1 MMNEKLDAFTV
12 FSVMSDPLIASE
24 AHGPDAFYSNDTEET
39 EAGWKNYISDQIE
52 RFQRGRYEEAGKA
65 LEKIMYDY
73 VESAIDAN
81 PHLVAQQY
89 EKDQIADHHTM
100 HDSILTR
107 ANEVHASAMR
117 SIESMDDAV
126 NEFTDYT
133 DSLFEETV
141 KTSYGDKYELIKGE
155 EK

>member
-1 MMNEKLDAFTV
+1 MMTDKVDAFTV

-24 AHGPDAFYSNDTEET
+24 AHGPDAFYTNDTEET

-65 LEKIMYDY
+65 LEKIMYEY

-89 EKDQIADHHTM
+89 EKEQIADHHT
-100 HDSILTR
+100 
-107 ANEVHASAMR
+107 NEHIDAMG
-117 SIESMDDAV
+117 DAA
-126 NEFTDYT
+126 
-133 DSLFEETV
+133 
-141 KTSYGDKYELIKGE
+141 KTFFDQVAEMSYGDKFELIKGE

>member
-1 MMNEKLDAFTV
+1 MMTDKVDAFTV

-24 AHGPDAFYSNDTEET
+24 AHGPDAFYTNDTEET

-81 PHLVAQQY
+81 PYLVAEQY
-89 EKDQIADHHTM
+89 EKEQIADHHTNEHIDGM
-100 HDSILTR
+100 GDA
-107 ANEVHASAMR
+107 ANTFFDQV
-117 SIESMDDAV
+117 IEM
-126 NEFTDYT
+126 
-133 DSLFEETV
+133 
-141 KTSYGDKYELIKGE
+141 SYGAKAKKIKGE

>member
-1 MMNEKLDAFTV
+1 MMTDKVDAFTV

-81 PHLVAQQY
+81 PYLVAEQY
-89 EKDQIADHHTM
+89 EKEQIADHHTNEHIDGM
-100 HDSILTR
+100 GDA
-107 ANEVHASAMR
+107 ANTFFDQV
-117 SIESMDDAV
+117 IEM
-126 NEFTDYT
+126 
-133 DSLFEETV
+133 
-141 KTSYGDKYELIKGE
+141 SYGAKAKKIKGE

>member
-24 AHGPDAFYSNDTEET
+24 AHGPDAFYDNDTL
-39 EAGWKNYISDQIE
+39 AARLAWKNYISDQIE

-65 LEKIMYDY
+65 LEKIMYEY

-89 EKDQIADHHTM
+89 EKEQIADHHTNEHIDGM
-100 HDSILTR
+100 GAA
-107 ANEVHASAMR
+107 ANTFFDHVAEM
-117 SIESMDDAV
+117 
-126 NEFTDYT
+126 
-133 DSLFEETV
+133 
-141 KTSYGDKYELIKGE
+141 SYGAKAKKIKGDN
-155 EK
+155 K

>member
-1 MMNEKLDAFTV
+1 MMTDKVDAFTV

-24 AHGPDAFYSNDTEET
+24 AHGPDAFYTNDTEET

-89 EKDQIADHHTM
+89 EKEQIADHHTNEHIDAM
-100 HDSILTR
+100 GNA
-107 ANEVHASAMR
+107 ANT
-117 SIESMDDAV
+117 
-126 NEFTDYT
+126 F
-133 DSLFEETV
+133 FEHV
-141 KTSYGDKYELIKGE
+141 IDMSYGAKAKKIKGGD
-155 EK
+155 K

>member
-1 MMNEKLDAFTV
+1 MMTDKVDAFTV

-24 AHGPDAFYSNDTEET
+24 AHGPDAFYTNDTEET

-89 EKDQIADHHTM
+89 EKEQIADHHT
-100 HDSILTR
+100 
-107 ANEVHASAMR
+107 NEHIDAMG
-117 SIESMDDAV
+117 DAA
-126 NEFTDYT
+126 
-133 DSLFEETV
+133 
-141 KTSYGDKYELIKGE
+141 KTFFDQVAEMSYGDKFELIKGE

>member
-1 MMNEKLDAFTV
+1 MMTDKVDAFTV

-24 AHGPDAFYSNDTEET
+24 AHGPDAFYTKDTEET

-89 EKDQIADHHTM
+89 EKEQIADHHT
-100 HDSILTR
+100 
-107 ANEVHASAMR
+107 NEHIDAMG
-117 SIESMDDAV
+117 DAA
-126 NEFTDYT
+126 
-133 DSLFEETV
+133 
-141 KTSYGDKYELIKGE
+141 KTFFDQVAEMSYGDKFELIKGE

>member
-1 MMNEKLDAFTV
+1 MMTDKVDAFTV

-24 AHGPDAFYSNDTEET
+24 AHGPDAFYTNDTEET

-65 LEKIMYDY
+65 LEKIMYEY

-81 PHLVAQQY
+81 PYLVAQQY
-89 EKDQIADHHTM
+89 EKEQIADHHTNEHIDGM
-100 HDSILTR
+100 GNA
-107 ANEVHASAMR
+107 ANTFFDHVAEM
-117 SIESMDDAV
+117 
-126 NEFTDYT
+126 
-133 DSLFEETV
+133 
-141 KTSYGDKYELIKGE
+141 SYGDKFKKIKGK

>member
-1 MMNEKLDAFTV
+1 MMTDKVDAFTV

-89 EKDQIADHHTM
+89 EKEQIADHHT
-100 HDSILTR
+100 
-107 ANEVHASAMR
+107 NEHIDAMG
-117 SIESMDDAV
+117 DAA
-126 NEFTDYT
+126 
-133 DSLFEETV
+133 
-141 KTSYGDKYELIKGE
+141 KTFFDQVAEMSYGDKFELIKGE

>member
-1 MMNEKLDAFTV
+1 MMTDKVDAFTV

-39 EAGWKNYISDQIE
+39 EDGWKNYISDQIE

-89 EKDQIADHHTM
+89 EKEQIADHHTNEHIDAM
-100 HDSILTR
+100 GNA
-107 ANEVHASAMR
+107 ANT
-117 SIESMDDAV
+117 
-126 NEFTDYT
+126 F
-133 DSLFEETV
+133 FEHV
-141 KTSYGDKYELIKGE
+141 IDMSYGAKAKKIKGGD
-155 EK
+155 K

>member
-1 MMNEKLDAFTV
+1 MMTDKLDPFTV

-24 AHGPDAFYSNDTEET
+24 AHGPDAFYTNDTEET

-65 LEKIMYDY
+65 LEKIMYEY

-81 PHLVAQQY
+81 PYLVAQQY
-89 EKDQIADHHTM
+89 EKEQIADHHTNEHIDGM
-100 HDSILTR
+100 GAA
-107 ANEVHASAMR
+107 ANTFFDHVAEM
-117 SIESMDDAV
+117 
-126 NEFTDYT
+126 
-133 DSLFEETV
+133 
-141 KTSYGDKYELIKGE
+141 SYGAKAKKIKGE

>member
-1 MMNEKLDAFTV
+1 MMTDKVDAFTV

-39 EAGWKNYISDQIE
+39 EDGWKNYISDQIE

-65 LEKIMYDY
+65 LEKIMYEY

-81 PHLVAQQY
+81 PYLVAQQY
-89 EKDQIADHHTM
+89 EKEQIADHHTNEHIDGM
-100 HDSILTR
+100 GAA
-107 ANEVHASAMR
+107 ANTFFDHVAEM
-117 SIESMDDAV
+117 
-126 NEFTDYT
+126 
-133 DSLFEETV
+133 
-141 KTSYGDKYELIKGE
+141 SYGAKAKKIKGE

>member
-1 MMNEKLDAFTV
+1 MMTEKLDAFTV

-24 AHGPDAFYSNDTEET
+24 AHGPDAFYTNDTEET

-89 EKDQIADHHTM
+89 EKEQIADHHTNEHIDAM
-100 HDSILTR
+100 GNA
-107 ANEVHASAMR
+107 ANT
-117 SIESMDDAV
+117 
-126 NEFTDYT
+126 F
-133 DSLFEETV
+133 FEHV
-141 KTSYGDKYELIKGE
+141 IDMSYGAKAKKIKGGD
-155 EK
+155 K

>member
-12 FSVMSDPLIASE
+12 FSVMADPLIASE

-39 EAGWKNYISDQIE
+39 EDGWKNYISDQIE

-65 LEKIMYDY
+65 LEKIMYEY

-81 PHLVAQQY
+81 PYLVAQQY
-89 EKDQIADHHTM
+89 EKEQIADHHTNEHIDGM
-100 HDSILTR
+100 GAA
-107 ANEVHASAMR
+107 ANTFFDHVAEM
-117 SIESMDDAV
+117 
-126 NEFTDYT
+126 
-133 DSLFEETV
+133 
-141 KTSYGDKYELIKGE
+141 SYGDKFKKIKGK

>member
-1 MMNEKLDAFTV
+1 MMTDKVDAFTV

-24 AHGPDAFYSNDTEET
+24 AHGPDAFYTNDTEET

-81 PHLVAQQY
+81 PYLVAEQY
-89 EKDQIADHHTM
+89 EKEQIADHHT
-100 HDSILTR
+100 
-107 ANEVHASAMR
+107 NEHIDAMG
-117 SIESMDDAV
+117 DAA
-126 NEFTDYT
+126 
-133 DSLFEETV
+133 
-141 KTSYGDKYELIKGE
+141 KTFFDQVAEMSYGDKFELIKGE

>member
-1 MMNEKLDAFTV
+1 MMTDKVDAFTV

-24 AHGPDAFYSNDTEET
+24 AHGPDAFYTKDTEET

-81 PHLVAQQY
+81 PYLVAEQY
-89 EKDQIADHHTM
+89 EKEQIADHHTNEHIDGM
-100 HDSILTR
+100 GDA
-107 ANEVHASAMR
+107 ANTFFDQV
-117 SIESMDDAV
+117 IEM
-126 NEFTDYT
+126 
-133 DSLFEETV
+133 
-141 KTSYGDKYELIKGE
+141 SYGAKAKKIKGE

>member
-1 MMNEKLDAFTV
+1 MMTDKLDPFTV
-12 FSVMSDPLIASE
+12 FSVMADPLIASE

-81 PHLVAQQY
+81 PYLVAEQY
-89 EKDQIADHHTM
+89 EKEQIADHH
-100 HDSILTR
+100 S
-107 ANEVHASAMR
+107 NEHIDAMG
-117 SIESMDDAV
+117 DAA
-126 NEFTDYT
+126 
-133 DSLFEETV
+133 
-141 KTSYGDKYELIKGE
+141 KTFFDQVAEMSYGAKAKKIKGDN
-155 EK
+155 K

>member
-1 MMNEKLDAFTV
+1 MMTEKVDAFTV
-12 FSVMSDPLIASE
+12 FSVMSDPLLASE

-81 PHLVAQQY
+81 PYLVAEQY
-89 EKDQIADHHTM
+89 EKEQIADHHTNEHIDGM
-100 HDSILTR
+100 GDA
-107 ANEVHASAMR
+107 ANTFFDQV
-117 SIESMDDAV
+117 IEM
-126 NEFTDYT
+126 
-133 DSLFEETV
+133 
-141 KTSYGDKYELIKGE
+141 SYGAKAKKIKGE

>member
-1 MMNEKLDAFTV
+1 MMTDKVDAFTV

-65 LEKIMYDY
+65 LEKIMYEY

-89 EKDQIADHHTM
+89 EKEQIADHHTNEHIDAM
-100 HDSILTR
+100 GDA
-107 ANEVHASAMR
+107 ANTFFDQV
-117 SIESMDDAV
+117 IEM
-126 NEFTDYT
+126 
-133 DSLFEETV
+133 
-141 KTSYGDKYELIKGE
+141 SYGAKAKKIKGE

>member
-1 MMNEKLDAFTV
+1 MMTEKLDAFTV

-24 AHGPDAFYSNDTEET
+24 AHGPDAFYTNDTEET
-39 EAGWKNYISDQIE
+39 EAGWKNYIADQIE

-81 PHLVAQQY
+81 PHLVAEQY
-89 EKDQIADHHTM
+89 EKEQIADHHT
-100 HDSILTR
+100 
-107 ANEVHASAMR
+107 NEHIDAMGN
-117 SIESMDDAV
+117 AA
-126 NEFTDYT
+126 
-133 DSLFEETV
+133 
-141 KTSYGDKYELIKGE
+141 KTFFDQVAEMSYGDKFKKIKGE

>member
-1 MMNEKLDAFTV
+1 MMTEKVDAFTV

-24 AHGPDAFYSNDTEET
+24 AHGPDAFYDNDTL
-39 EAGWKNYISDQIE
+39 ACRLAWKNYISDQIE

-65 LEKIMYDY
+65 LEKIMYEY
-73 VESAIDAN
+73 VESAIDTN
-81 PHLVAQQY
+81 PYLVAEQY
-89 EKDQIADHHTM
+89 EKEQIADHHTM

-141 KTSYGDKYELIKGE
+141 KTSYGDKLELIKGE